1 MTTPERSWSTE
12 LGPQVPSRGSRLVRA
27 LARWALRLWRWR
39 SDGSLPDV
47 GKAVVIVAPHTSN
60 WDFVAGALAMLAL
73 GLRVTFL
80 GKHTVFRGP
89 LGGLMR
95 WLGGIPVD
103 RRVRGGVVAQVVDR
117 FRSSDSLILALS
129 PEGTRRRVERWH
141 VGFWYIARGAG
152 VPIAPVALDWGTRT
166 LRFFPPFETT
176 DDQAE
181 DIAAL
186 QGLFAG
192 IRGRRPA
199 LSATEPASPE

>member
-1 MTTPERSWSTE
+1 M
-12 LGPQVPSRGSRLVRA
+12 RA
-27 LARWALRLWRWR
+27 LARWALRMWRWR
-39 SDGSLPDV
+39 STGSLPDA
-47 GKAVVIVAPHTSN
+47 GKVVAILAPHTSN

-95 WLGGIPVD
+95 WLGGVPVD
-103 RRVRGGVVAQVVDR
+103 RTASGGVVAQVVDR
-117 FRSSDSLILALS
+117 FRTSDRMVLALS
-129 PEGTRRRVERWH
+129 PEGTRSRVERWH
-141 VGFWYIARGAG
+141 TGFWHIARGAG
-152 VPIAPVALDWGTRT
+152 VPIVPVALDWGTRT

-176 DDQAE
+176 DDQAA

-199 LSATEPASPE
+199 LACVPDAPPA